1 MIDRLEATLEKYN
14 SLTEELSKP
23 EVLSDVK
30 KMTSLS
36 KEQASLADIIEKYKY
51 DFGIVN
57 DEDVSVPDFSGYKV
71 EYQNWNMS
79 DIGE

>member
-1 MIDRLEATLEKYN
+1 MQCVEFFVQIAYN
-14 SLTEELSKP
+14 ISK
-23 EVLSDVK
+23 
-30 KMTSLS
+30 
-36 KEQASLADIIEKYKY
+36 KESDIIEKYKY

-79 DIGE
+79 DIGK

>member
-1 MIDRLEATLEKYN
+1 MLLEINRGGSVVYIPG
-14 SLTEELSKP
+14 TEI
-23 EVLSDVK
+23 VK
-30 KMTSLS
+30 KES
-36 KEQASLADIIEKYKY
+36 DIIEKYKY